1 MGNPSFLLV
10 KWQVGNLSFYN
21 RATITAPTGIFFYC
35 LLIYYRLQSKDPGI
49 KAGVGG
55 DIF

>member
-1 MGNPSFLLV
+1 MGNSKLLLV

-21 RATITAPTGIFFYC
+21 RVTIAAPTGIFFYR
-35 LLIYYRLQSKDPGI
+35 LLIYRKLQSKDLRI
-49 KAGVGG
+49 KVGAGG